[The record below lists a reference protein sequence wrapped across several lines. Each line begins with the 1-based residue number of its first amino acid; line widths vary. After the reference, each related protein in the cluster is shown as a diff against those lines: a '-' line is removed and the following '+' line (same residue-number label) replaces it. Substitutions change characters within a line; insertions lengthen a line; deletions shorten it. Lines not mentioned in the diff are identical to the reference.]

1 MTDIAVDVLRQLDR
15 NRLHLL
21 RDSLSRTIAAIDAL
35 LGVTPVPAV
44 RNEVAARAAEIALA
58 KLGLGRRRGAR

>member
-1 MTDIAVDVLRQLDR
+1 MTDIAVDVLRHLDR
-15 NRLHLL
+15 NGLHLL

>member
-1 MTDIAVDVLRQLDR
+1 MSDIAVDVLRQLDR
-15 NRLHLL
+15 NGLHLL
-21 RDSLSRTIAAIDAL
+21 RDSLTRTIAAIDAL